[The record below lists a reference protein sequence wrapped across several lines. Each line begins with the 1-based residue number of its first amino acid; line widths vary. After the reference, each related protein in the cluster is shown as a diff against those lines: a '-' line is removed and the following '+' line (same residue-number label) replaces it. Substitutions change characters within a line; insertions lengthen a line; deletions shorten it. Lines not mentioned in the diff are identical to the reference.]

1 MIAPI
6 LALLSGLAS
15 SLSDGGLSCAGVA
28 MAESENRLLANP
40 ALLGS
45 DSLDRSFH
53 MRLSASSRIPLQ
65 SIKTM
70 YPHVSM
76 VMDGNTNEI
85 LSDEEFLDDL
95 WKLDGSPVSV
105 HSAAGLSFWQGDWG
119 FSSSLRTHPGIR
131 LDHGILIP
139 TVEVWD
145 STDTHLRFA
154 VSQPFGS
161 WRVGTGIHV
170 RGQTGSVMK
179 SSLRDPARLADEVRD
194 IQDSV
199 KEHMKNGWDF
209 ASGLDLGLLFAATR
223 DVQLGMKLG
232 DLGMT
237 DREGDLERPLLD
249 IGAAWIPTK
258 FRNSGSTGARWTR
271 RLSVGTQ
278 WRDALDTDLP
288 LLGHLDFGV
297 QTRHNLTARG
307 IEFRTTTGLRGGW
320 PTGGFGFTLGPVL
333 LDAGVWVEDLD
344 PVLGRTPLQNWDVQ
358 LQLGW

>member
-1 MIAPI
+1 MIAAI

-15 SLSDGGLSCAGVA
+15 SLTDGGLSCAGVV
-28 MAESENRLLANP
+28 MSESEDRIASNP

-45 DSLDRSFH
+45 DPLDRRFH
-53 MRLSASSRIPLQ
+53 MRLSAASRLPLQ
-65 SIKTM
+65 SIKTI
-70 YPHVSM
+70 YPHSDM
-76 VMDGNTNEI
+76 MLDGNTDEI
-85 LSDEEFLDDL
+85 LSDQEFLDDL
-95 WKLDGSPVSV
+95 WKLDASPVSI

-131 LDHGILIP
+131 LDHGVIIP
-139 TVEVWD
+139 SVEVWD
-145 STDTHLRFA
+145 STDAHLRFA
-154 VSQPFGS
+154 VSQPFGA
-161 WRVGTGIHV
+161 WRIGTGIHV

-179 SSLRDPARLADEVRD
+179 TSIRDPARLADEVRD

-209 ASGLDLGLLFAATR
+209 AAGLDLGLLFAATR
-223 DVQLGMKLG
+223 DVQLGMKIG

-237 DREGDLERPLLD
+237 DRAGDLERPLLD
-249 IGAAWIPTK
+249 MGASWIPSR
-258 FRNSGSTGARWTR
+258 FSSNGIRWAR
-271 RLSVGTQ
+271 RLSVGAQ
-278 WRDALDTDLP
+278 WRDALDTDRP

-307 IEFRTTTGLRGGW
+307 VEFRTTTGLRGGW

-344 PVLGRTPLQNWDVQ
+344 PVLGRTPLQNWELQ
-358 LQLGW
+358 AQLGW